1 MSGQVCVCG
10 CGVGWVEECGVSGGN
25 YFLFARVARVW
36 LVWAVSLGF
45 WMSVSLV
52 CWGREVG
59 GGVTECCVA
68 LFWFPLLLFFC
79 S

>member
-1 MSGQVCVCG
+1 M
-10 CGVGWVEECGVSGGN
+10 CGVSGGE
-25 YFLFARVARVW
+25 LFSFCKGGTGVVW

-45 WMSVSLV
+45 WVSVSLV

-68 LFWFPLLLFFC
+68 LFWFLLLLFFC

>member
-1 MSGQVCVCG
+1 MSGQVCLCG
-10 CGVGWVEECGVSGGN
+10 CGVGWVGECGVSGGE
-25 YFLFARVARVW
+25 LFSFCKGGTGVAC
-36 LVWAVSLGF
+36 LGLGF

-68 LFWFPLLLFFC
+68 LFWFLLLLFFC